1 MVSFLILKETLWVTI
16 KINLLYLAPSKT
28 GIELSSRFKINAK
41 LYGFKAEK
49 LEKQNVITE
58 FPRSLVTK
66 STQVFYFERPW
77 EINVIAGKKQEET
90 RQ

>member
-1 MVSFLILKETLWVTI
+1 M
-16 KINLLYLAPSKT
+16 
-28 GIELSSRFKINAK
+28 SSRFKINAK